1 MTERYR
7 KWGRSVRREGDRLVK
22 VDEAGEA
29 TDDRGLFRT
38 RAIEETV
45 DLPQPDAKSVDA
57 AARKIESIIKPP
69 LVVERL
75 FLSEGIVAHECDG
88 IRWNETP
95 RRVHI
100 SIARPPIRALID
112 LAEFQFELVDSIAN
126 ALLRAGEERAAPRRI
141 RLAEHVGAALLP
153 SAKFDKSQSAAPYDG
168 KGRPI
173 AERRVTSS
181 EPPSWF
187 RPSYRLRPRRAWF
200 HLKIDSFGHFDPQVP
215 QAIALLAPIGD
226 RVVRVLC
233 IDGDHAY
240 PTSVRIGRLVAA
252 RPTSTWYPYGA
263 GAFGAEMML

>member
-173 AERRVTSS
+173 AERRARS
-181 EPPSWF
+181 
-187 RPSYRLRPRRAWF
+187 
-200 HLKIDSFGHFDPQVP
+200 
-215 QAIALLAPIGD
+215 
-226 RVVRVLC
+226 C
-233 IDGDHAY
+233 
-240 PTSVRIGRLVAA
+240 AA
-252 RPTSTWYPYGA
+252 RTPCRSG
-263 GAFGAEMML
+263 G